1 MGKKI
6 IHEKIIF
13 IFKHFASLFIALR
26 VLYIFIRFYFIN
38 TFFLFCIFQREEFR
52 ICLLFKCAAREEIWE
67 KKTKHVISYFVNK
80 KNKKGRN
87 VDSLFNMWMF
97 HTNVIRR
104 IHDMYKKKAEKKK
117 ESHLP
122 TNLFFSSIPDNMN
135 SSAVSFHICPRHM
148 RIEIIDKREYNN
160 LYTVIFFFL
169 PFFLV

>member
-1 MGKKI
+1 MLLYLSLCVYYI
-6 IHEKIIF
+6 YLYVSILLTRSFFFVFAEEKNF
-13 IFKHFASLFIALR
+13 EFVYYLNVPLEKRFERRKH
-26 VLYIFIRFYFIN
+26 
-38 TFFLFCIFQREEFR
+38 CE
-52 ICLLFKCAAREEIWE
+52 
-67 KKTKHVISYFVNK
+67 TKHVISYFVNK

-87 VDSLFNMWMF
+87 VDSLFNTWMF

>member
-1 MGKKI
+1 MGEKI

-87 VDSLFNMWMF
+87 VDSLFNTWMF

-104 IHDMYKKKAEKKK
+104 IHDMYKKKAEKKGEPSSNK
-117 ESHLP
+117 FILLEHTGWHEFLSCVFSHLS
-122 TNLFFSSIPDNMN
+122 TSHANRDY
-135 SSAVSFHICPRHM
+135 R
-148 RIEIIDKREYNN
+148 
-160 LYTVIFFFL
+160 
-169 PFFLV
+169 